1 MAAVIQPKSETKK
14 YAPFD
19 RVSEGVFTQESQIKF
34 IRKLVAK
41 NQILFTEGESAAGF
55 YIVEKGSFRSFRSSG
70 TAGKQQ
76 TFQIYTSGKW
86 LGIRDAAYG
95 GTYLHNAI
103 ALEDSIVQFIEESE
117 LKRLLGSDT
126 DFQSFVFYQI
136 AKDSVE
142 AENKIYSLGTRQVHA
157 KLSEFLLE
165 SMDRNAEEVD
175 LPITRE
181 VIASIIGVTTETLV
195 RALTDLKSRGW
206 VDIDKRK
213 VCVKNRLAL
222 RKLLH

>member
-1 MAAVIQPKSETKK
+1 MIAVTKLKPETKK
-14 YAPFD
+14 YISLD
-19 RVSEGVFTQESQIKF
+19 REPVPALETQIQST
-34 IRKLVAK
+34 RKLVAK
-41 NQILFTEGESAAGF
+41 NQILFSEGDTATGF

-70 TAGKQQ
+70 NAGKQQ

-103 ALEDSIVQFIEESE
+103 ALEDSVVQFIEESE
-117 LKRLLGSDT
+117 LKRLLNSNAE
-126 DFQSFVFYQI
+126 FQSFVFYQV

-157 KLSEFLLE
+157 KLSEFLLQ
-165 SMDRNAEEVD
+165 SMDLNEEEVE

-222 RKLLH
+222 SKLLD